1 MQAVLVV
8 DDEAMI
14 REAVASYLEKQGYQV
29 FAVDNGREALVIFEQ
44 KNRQPKHRRKIYF
57 VVFQS
62 GQMII

>member
-29 FAVDNGREALVIFEQ
+29 FAADNGREALVIFEQ
-44 KNRQPKHRRKIYF
+44 KNRQPKHRRKMSF